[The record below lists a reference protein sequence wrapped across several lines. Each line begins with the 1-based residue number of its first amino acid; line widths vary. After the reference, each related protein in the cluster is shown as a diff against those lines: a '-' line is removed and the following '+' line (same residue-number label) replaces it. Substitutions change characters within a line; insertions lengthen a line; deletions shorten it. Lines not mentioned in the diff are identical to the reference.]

1 MKNEQWFRRV
11 EVKRATKGEDL
22 SVNLISQDYGRVKK
36 KINVHLKVVLYLFA
50 TITLPR
56 FWIHNRR

>member
-11 EVKRATKGEDL
+11 EIKRATKGEDL

-36 KINVHLKVVLYLFA
+36 LNLCSFEGKN
-50 TITLPR
+50 
-56 FWIHNRR
+56 

>member
-56 FWIHNRR
+56 F